1 MKNKTKS
8 RIPHT
13 RTRSRLGTPEYL
25 AAHSFKDK
33 RSYVTAFGRKVLRG
47 KDMTDLR
54 MKVFRRSGGHCEEV
68 KNGNPHGKYAP
79 WDGIGKGELSHL
91 VHRGRGGSDEESNVI
106 WSCADCHR
114 ARHPGVQWT
123 PKPSEAVA

>member
-68 KNGNPHGKYAP
+68 KNGNPHGKYADRKSTRLNSSHIP
-79 WDGIGKGELSHL
+79 LS
-91 VHRGRGGSDEESNVI
+91 RM
-106 WSCADCHR
+106 
-114 ARHPGVQWT
+114 
-123 PKPSEAVA
+123 PSSA